1 VNRDADAAEDAPGGR
16 DRAGRR
22 RAPVWSR
29 VDLWALAELFALTGL
44 AIAQPVLDV
53 TGRSPD
59 LFLFRRADR
68 LDIVL
73 LVAGVTVLPA
83 LGIWVVEALAG
94 LASAT
99 AARRLHLAAVTALL
113 TLLGV
118 EVVKATT
125 DLRGP
130 RLAAVASAGGL
141 LGGVLYAGLSWP
153 RLWLRF
159 LTPAPLVFALLFL
172 LVSPT
177 SALVL
182 PARAAS
188 APGPPA
194 VAGGDRPPV
203 VMVLLDEF
211 PLGSLLDAEG
221 RVDRRVYP
229 HFAALADESTWYR
242 NATGVAGYTPWA
254 LPAMLTGRY
263 PAEARAP
270 SYTEYPD
277 NLFTLLG
284 RYYDVKAY
292 ETITQ
297 LCPPRRCPSPAGN
310 PRQSGLRAVAGDT
323 ARVLKD
329 ILRPYDAAFDPAL
342 FVDQARPRQEA
353 ALRSKEAAAAQ
364 FRFKQVGRNQPARF
378 DDFLDGLA
386 PSDRPTL
393 HFLHLLLP
401 HQPWRYL
408 PSGVEYNFGTL
419 GGAFESDRLP
429 APLVELAHQRHLL
442 QVAYTD
448 RLVGQVMGKLKAA
461 GLWDRSLVVVGA
473 DHGVGWVPGEPSRA
487 LGRRNASSL
496 MWVPQFIKAPGQDG
510 GVVDDRNW
518 EQVDLLPTV
527 ADLAGVQVPWTT
539 EGSSQTGRPT
549 RQRREK
555 WWYDVPGRRQAVD
568 GPSNWKLVLAGETDT
583 LVRGS
588 EGVRGLYRF
597 GAAADLV
604 YRDPASVGP
613 VGGAP
618 ATAVLDDGRLLGTVE
633 PASGTLPALVAGRLA
648 APPPAGAV
656 VLVAVNGRIA
666 GGSRPFPD
674 RPGEPPVRFAVITP
688 DLLWR
693 PGDGHRQLQLYVAD
707 PAGGRPRLQPVVVT

>member
-1 VNRDADAAEDAPGGR
+1 ML
-16 DRAGRR
+16 GRR
-22 RAPVWSR
+22 RAEGRRRGPVWSR

-68 LDIVL
+68 LDILL

-99 AARRLHLAAVTALL
+99 AGRLLHLAAVTALL
-113 TLLGV
+113 TLLAV

-130 RLAAVASAGGL
+130 LLAVVASAGGL
-141 LGGVLYAGLSWP
+141 LGGVLYAGRSWP
-153 RLWLRF
+153 RLWLRY
-159 LTPAPLVFALLFL
+159 LTPAPLAFALVFL

-182 PARAAS
+182 PARATS
-188 APGPPA
+188 APDPPA
-194 VAGGDRPPV
+194 VATGDRPPV
-203 VMVLLDEF
+203 VMILLDEF
-211 PLGSLLDAEG
+211 PLSSLLDAEG

-229 HFAALADESTWYR
+229 NFAALADESTWYR

-297 LCPPRRCPSPAGN
+297 LCPPRRCLSSAGN
-310 PRQSGLRAVAGDT
+310 PGQSGLRAVAGDT

-329 ILRPYDAAFDPAL
+329 ILQPYDAAFDPAL
-342 FVDQARPRQEA
+342 FVDQARPRQQA
-353 ALRSKEAAAAQ
+353 AMGSKEAAAAQ

-408 PSGVEYNFGTL
+408 PSGAEYNFGTL
-419 GGAFESDRLP
+419 GGAFQSDRLP

-473 DHGVGWVPGEPSRA
+473 DHGVGWVPGEPSRS

-527 ADLAGVQVPWTT
+527 ADLAGVRVPWTT

-555 WWYDVPGRRQAVD
+555 WWYDVPGRRKVVD
-568 GPSNWKLVLAGETDT
+568 GPSSWRLVLAGETDT

-604 YRDPASVGP
+604 YRHPASVGP
-613 VGGAP
+613 VGGVP

-633 PASGTLPALVAGRLA
+633 PGSGTVPALVAGRLA
-648 APPPAGAV
+648 SPPPAGAV

-693 PGDGHRQLQLYVAD
+693 PGDGHRQLQLYLAD
-707 PAGGRPRLQPVVVT
+707 PAASHPRLQPVLVS